1 MRGSLVIALA
11 VLLLAPASARA
22 SGYEFEGIGT
32 RHVSRAGAAT
42 ADAKDWSAVYWNPAG
57 LASAPRSVGVQV
69 FGVWAFPR
77 DSDSLSSLSSLG
89 LAYGKDTLPA
99 TFVLGAAGAVVPVGE
114 SAALGLGVYT
124 PLLQGLDFQETS
136 TSGARTRFKGSA
148 TVLTTNVSLGVRLT
162 ESLLAG
168 FGLDFLYGRI
178 ENMTEIRDMP
188 TAALGGALTDLDG
201 GYAGSGYGLESV
213 LGLLWTP
220 HPRLTLGLTARS
232 GAEVIIRGE
241 AHSFWRST
249 AFGTLG
255 DEHSRFR
262 YPVHHPPTLDTG
274 LAWRASDAWT
284 LTFDVHQT
292 FWRCF
297 TSAMTFDT
305 AGTLLA
311 NTTNSYHWRDTWK
324 ARLGSSWRTG
334 PKTELLAG
342 YSYDRFAVDAASV
355 DFATAVDVPMHRA
368 SVGWGQRWT
377 DSFSTL
383 LGAIGG
389 YGERKV
395 GPKRYALSGVQLMA
409 ESQLKF

>member
-1 MRGSLVIALA
+1 MRPA
-11 VLLLAPASARA
+11 LLAALLALQPALARA

-42 ADAKDWSAVYWNPAG
+42 ADAKDWSAIYWNPAG
-57 LASAPRSVGVQV
+57 LASAPRSVGAQV
-69 FGVWAFPR
+69 FGGWAFQR
-77 DSDSLSSLSSLG
+77 DSDSLSSLPGYAFGRDRLSSS
-89 LAYGKDTLPA
+89 
-99 TFVLGAAGAVVPVGE
+99 FVLGAAGAVVPVGE

-136 TSGARTRFKGSA
+136 TSGAEVRYKGSA
-148 TVLTTNVSLGVRLT
+148 TVLTTNLSLGVRLT
-162 ESLLAG
+162 ETLLAG
-168 FGLDFLYGRI
+168 FGLDLLYGHVDNTTRVI
-178 ENMTEIRDMP
+178 DPANP
-188 TAALGGALTDLDG
+188 TVFSQPTDLEG
-201 GYAGSGYGLESV
+201 GFSGNGYGLESV

-232 GAEVIIRGE
+232 GAEVVIRGD
-241 AHSFWRST
+241 AHSKLTSS
-249 AFGTLG
+249 TLG
-255 DEHSRFR
+255 PLYDEHSRFR

-324 ARLGSSWRTG
+324 ARLGAAWKAGER
-334 PKTELLAG
+334 TELLAG
-342 YSYDRFAVDAASV
+342 YSYDRFAVDAGAV
-355 DFATAVDVPMHRA
+355 DFATAVDVPMHRV
-368 SVGWGQRWT
+368 SVGWNQRWT
-377 DSFSTL
+377 GAFSTV

-409 ESQLKF
+409 ETVLKF